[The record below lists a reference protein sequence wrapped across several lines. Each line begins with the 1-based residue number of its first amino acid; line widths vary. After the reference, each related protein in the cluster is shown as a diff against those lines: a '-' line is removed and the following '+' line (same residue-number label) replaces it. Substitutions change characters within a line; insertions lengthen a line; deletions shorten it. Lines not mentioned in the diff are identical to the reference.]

1 MLLKAASK
9 QSLDTDL
16 CLREEKSENAFV
28 FDQLL
33 VLVVT
38 FPKEANIQSKLESF
52 ANRAPFNV
60 FVSRRPMRGLITIDN
75 RRVGRSGT
83 LGGLGLLFRSD
94 ILMIDLLEG
103 LNGMMALTANK

>member
-9 QSLDTDL
+9 QPLDTDL

-52 ANRAPFNV
+52 ANRAT

-75 RRVGRSGT
+75 RRVGKSGT